1 MMGYIINKEILKA
14 CDIRGIYKEEL
25 SEKDFYYIGR
35 AFATIL
41 AKKNMKVCSVGRD
54 GRLSS
59 PSLQEALIKG
69 LLESNVDVI
78 DLGFVSTPALYFSQ
92 TLLNTDGCCMISAS
106 HNPSNYN
113 GCKFVLKNEIF
124 SQKYINQIYE
134 IVRDDDFEMAN
145 GLGILSK
152 FDIKDYYIDHLLD
165 VLNIDCL
172 KNSNIVW
179 DASNGASAFMLSSLI
194 KRLPGKHTIICNEV
208 DGNFSCHEPDTS
220 KEINL
225 QMLKDAVIEHSA
237 DLGIAF
243 DGDGDRLSCI
253 TSCGCYVTGDQLLLI
268 LAKDYLSDHPG
279 AEVMSEVK
287 ASKVFYQQISEAGGI
302 PVMWKVGHTFQKMKA
317 ISDDIGFAG
326 ETSGHIFYKENNW
339 EDDGTYA
346 ALKLLYLLY
355 NRTKTTLDYQVCK
368 IPYVFTKG
376 EVRLNMGSDDR
387 DGLVEN
393 LKKRLDIN
401 QREYNSIDGVRVECP
416 DGFWLIR
423 GSNTQ
428 PQITTYVEAFS
439 DKTYDDTLSDMKEYL
454 SSCGFDYDTLL
465 QDSSK

>member
-1 MMGYIINKEILKA
+1 MKHKFNKEILKA
-14 CDIRGIYKEEL
+14 CDIRGIYIEEL
-25 SEKDFYYIGR
+25 NEEDFYYIGK

-41 AKKNMKVCSVGRD
+41 VQKNMSRCSVGRD
-54 GRLSS
+54 GRVSS
-59 PSLQEALIKG
+59 KSLEKALIQG
-69 LLESNVDVI
+69 LSECNIEVI

-92 TLLNTDGCCMISAS
+92 SLLNTDGCCMISAS
-106 HNPSNYN
+106 HNPGIYN
-113 GCKFVLKNEIF
+113 GCKFVLKNEVF
-124 SQKYINQIYE
+124 AFEYIKLIE
-134 IVRDDDFEMAN
+134 DIATN
-145 GLGILSK
+145 GNFLESSK
-152 FDIKDYYIDHLLD
+152 IGTISNYDIKQDYVEHLLS
-165 VLNIDCL
+165 VINLECL
-172 KNSNIVW
+172 KNANIVW
-179 DASNGASAFMLSSLI
+179 DASNGASLFMLETLI
-194 KRLPGKHTIICNEV
+194 RRLPGNHTIICEKV
-208 DGNFSCHEPDTS
+208 DGNFPYHEPDPS
-220 KEINL
+220 KEKNM
-225 QMLKDAVIEHSA
+225 QMLKDAVIENSA

-243 DGDGDRLSCI
+243 DGDGDRLGCV

-268 LAKDYLSDHPG
+268 LAKDYLSDNPG

-346 ALKLLYLLY
+346 ALKLLNLLY

-387 DGLVEN
+387 EGLVEN
-393 LKKRLDIN
+393 LKKRLDID